1 VRESGGRFS
10 AIDGWRPNCI
20 IAAIFSDPVFG
31 FYVEEVWAGRDLRL
45 IGAVGACEAS
55 VRSRCWCGDGSEGA
69 APGARVDEG
78 ACGEGLSGMRA
89 QYTSV

>member
-1 VRESGGRFS
+1 MICILLSGRR
-10 AIDGWRPNCI
+10 ANCI

-31 FYVEEVWAGRDLRL
+31 FHVEEVWASAGLHL

-55 VRSRCWCGDGSEGA
+55 ARSRCWCGDGSEGA
-69 APGARVDEG
+69 ALGARVAEG